1 MSRNLAPKG
10 KIVRRFGL
18 NIFGNPKYDR
28 LLERRPTPPGETK
41 KHRTRLSEYGKQLAE
56 KQKIRFSY
64 GLSERQ
70 FRILFEKAR
79 KIKGSTGDN
88 MISLLERRLDNV
100 IYRLGMAAT
109 RNQGRQIVNHSHILV
124 NKKTV
129 NIASYFVEA
138 NDVIS
143 IRNKEGSK
151 KMISEFIANSISRD
165 VPQWLTLSK
174 VDMTGTV
181 TRLPEKTDCT
191 PVGNEVMVVELYS
204 K

>member
-10 KIVRRFGL
+10 KIVRRFGV

-28 LLERRPTPPGETK
+28 LLERRPTPPGEAK
-41 KHRTRLSEYGKQLAE
+41 KHRARLSEYGKQLFE
-56 KQKIRFSY
+56 KQKFRFAY

-88 MISLLERRLDNV
+88 MLSLLERRLDNV
-100 IYRLGMAAT
+100 VFRLGMASSRTQA
-109 RNQGRQIVNHSHILV
+109 RQIVNHGHILV
-124 NKKTV
+124 NNKKV
-129 NIASYFVEA
+129 NISSYFVEV
-138 NDVIS
+138 NDIIS
-143 IRNKEGSK
+143 IKNRESSK
-151 KMISEFIANSISRD
+151 KMVSEYIAANISRD
-165 VPQWLTLSK
+165 VPQWLSLSK
-174 VDMTGTV
+174 VDMTGTIN
-181 TRLPEKTDCT
+181 RIPEKTDLS